1 MRELNNAEVAN
12 VDGAGEGASN
22 VFAGR
27 VVAGAAIGFLVGGP
41 VGAFAGAVS
50 GGIHGAIVGHYLM

>member
-22 VFAGR
+22 GLS
-27 VVAGAAIGFLVGGP
+27 VA
-41 VGAFAGAVS
+41 
-50 GGIHGAIVGHYLM
+50 